1 MSCYCPINGWYSK
14 KRNETGKRSI
24 VFNPGEG
31 YTDRPLSIPCGSC
44 IGCKLER
51 ARQWAVRC
59 MHEASL
65 YEENSFVTLT
75 YDDNHL
81 PPNGSLEPK
90 HFVDFMK
97 RLRYYRGPGVR
108 FFHCGEYGTKLGRP
122 HHHVLLFGVGFPDKV
137 PQANSRGHV
146 LYTSEELSRL
156 WPYGFNIIG
165 DCTFE
170 SAGYVARYTLKK
182 VSGPGMVSHYGG
194 RLPEYLTMSRQP
206 GIGRGWLEKFKDD
219 VYPSD
224 EMVVNGHITKP
235 PRFYDNVMEKLD
247 KCAVAYVR
255 KRRKELAEAA
265 NLATPYVREAN
276 KLAQIGALKR
286 EIT

>member
-1 MSCYCPINGWYSK
+1 MACYCPIPGWYSR

-24 VFNPGEG
+24 VFKPAEG
-31 YTDRPLSIPCGSC
+31 YVDRPVSIPCGSC
-44 IGCKLER
+44 VGCKLER

-65 YEENSFVTLT
+65 HKESCFVTLT
-75 YDDNHL
+75 YDDAHL
-81 PPNGSLEPK
+81 PRNGSLEPK

-97 RLRYYRGPGVR
+97 RLRYYHDGVR
-108 FFHCGEYGTKLGRP
+108 FFHCGEYGSALGRP

-137 PQANSRGHV
+137 PQANSRGHI
-146 LYTSEELSRL
+146 LYTSEELCRL

-182 VSGPGMVSHYGG
+182 VSGPAMVSHYGG
-194 RLPEYLTMSRQP
+194 RVPEYLTMSRRP
-206 GIGRGWLEKFKDD
+206 GIGRGWIEKFKGD

-224 EMVVNGHITKP
+224 ELVVNGHVTKP
-235 PRFYDNVMEKLD
+235 PRFYDNTVEKWD
-247 KCAVAYVR
+247 RPAVAYVR
-255 KRRKELAEAA
+255 KRRREEAA
-265 NLATPYVREAN
+265 AAHRASPFVQEVN
-276 KLAQIGALKR
+276 KRAQITALKR
-286 EIT
+286 EI